1 MDRHDVIQTKVIEA
15 ELYVNL
21 SRIYHKKGPI
31 LNRAF
36 KDVKYESF
44 RNIIPTLPMFDFDN

>member
-1 MDRHDVIQTKVIEA
+1 MVRHNVIQTKVIEV

-21 SRIYHKKGPI
+21 SKIYHKKGQI

-36 KDVKYESF
+36 KVLKYESF
-44 RNIIPTLPMFDFDN
+44 RSIIPTLPMFDFDN

>member
-1 MDRHDVIQTKVIEA
+1 MVRHNVIQTKVIEV

-21 SRIYHKKGPI
+21 SKIYHKKGPI

-36 KDVKYESF
+36 KVLKYESF
-44 RNIIPTLPMFDFDN
+44 RSIIPTLPMFDFDN

>member
-1 MDRHDVIQTKVIEA
+1 MDRHDVIQSKVIEA
-15 ELYVNL
+15 GLYVNL

-36 KDVKYESF
+36 EVLKYESF
-44 RNIIPTLPMFDFDN
+44 RSIIPTLPMFDFDN

>member
-36 KDVKYESF
+36 KVVKYESF
-44 RNIIPTLPMFDFDN
+44 WNIIPTLPMFDFDN

>member
-1 MDRHDVIQTKVIEA
+1 MDRHDVIQSKVIEA
-15 ELYVNL
+15 GLYVNL

-36 KDVKYESF
+36 KVLKYESF
-44 RNIIPTLPMFDFDN
+44 RSIIPTLPMFDFDN